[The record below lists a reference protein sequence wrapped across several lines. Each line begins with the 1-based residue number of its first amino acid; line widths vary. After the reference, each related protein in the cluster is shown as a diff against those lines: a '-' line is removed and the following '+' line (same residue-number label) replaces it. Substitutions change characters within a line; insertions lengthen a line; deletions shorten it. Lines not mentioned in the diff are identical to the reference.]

1 METTV
6 FKSGGSQAVR
16 IPKEFRFSSKRVEI
30 ERKGE
35 TIILRPLKEKD
46 TWANGY
52 IESIRNNPVDETF
65 QRHSQ
70 GDHKEIEM

>member
-16 IPKEFRFSSKRVEI
+16 IPKKFRFAGKRVEI

-35 TIILRPLKEKD
+35 ALILRPLLEDKAWPE
-46 TWANGY
+46 GY
-52 IESIRNNPVDETF
+52 IQSLWENSVDKTF
-65 QRHSQ
+65 FRHPQ
-70 GDHKEIEM
+70 GEHKEINL